1 MLTTILYCLFVI
13 LFLSS
18 VTAEKKVLDLVS
30 QYEELKNTGKLKKH
44 IKRLR
49 KKNVHKDRAKLKMD
63 ETE

>member
-1 MLTTILYCLFVI
+1 MIYFLFII

-18 VTAEKKVLDLVS
+18 LTAEKKVLDLVS

-49 KKNVHKDRAKLKMD
+49 KKNIHKDKAKLEMD
-63 ETE
+63 ESE